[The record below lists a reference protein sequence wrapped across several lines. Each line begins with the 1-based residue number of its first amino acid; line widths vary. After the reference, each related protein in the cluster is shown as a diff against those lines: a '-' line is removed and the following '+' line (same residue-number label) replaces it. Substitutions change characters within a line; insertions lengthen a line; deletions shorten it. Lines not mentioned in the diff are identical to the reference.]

1 METPEFDDVG
11 DAIREGRALRQS
23 KAYRVLFAVD
33 NIDFR
38 PLAVADP
45 IPLGRQILEAA
56 GLEPERGYSL
66 FAIVENGDFEDVR
79 LDEPFDLRGAGAERF
94 VAFLTDRD
102 FKFEVNSHEE
112 RWGKPAIS
120 GQVLAALAKPGPDE
134 AVFLEVRGGT
144 DVLVEPTMLIDRDAP
159 SVERFFSAPRPPCP
173 RTDDYFRAD
182 RRTGLPRP
190 ARSERGLLHDLP
202 KGSVDAARRRT
213 GRPRR
218 RHHQAGD
225 RLQCHAHCSV
235 VTLTSR
241 SSARRVISSRWWEG
255 SS

>member
-11 DAIREGRALRQS
+11 DAIREGRALRQC

-144 DVLVEPTMLIDRDAP
+144 DVLVEPTMLIDLDAP
-159 SVERFFSAPRPPCP
+159 GVERFFSAPRPPVEIEIIVN
-173 RTDDYFRAD
+173 TRA
-182 RRTGLPRP
+182 RLV
-190 ARSERGLLHDLP
+190 RGPTITFEQIVELAFPGPHEANVVFSMTYR
-202 KGSVDAARRRT
+202 KAAST
-213 GRPRR
+213 P
-218 RHHQAGD
+218 HAGE
-225 RLQCHAHCSV
+225 LGAHGV
-235 VTLTSR
+235 VTIKQGTVFNVTRTVQS
-241 SSARRVISSRWWEG
+241 
-255 SS
+255 